1 MNQVEAK
8 ENFTELGGKKIS
20 TLILQYAVP
29 SIIGTVVFALY
40 SVTAQ
45 VYIAHGP
52 ELGEHAVG
60 GMGICLPVM
69 VLLSALST
77 LTGVGA
83 ASRISIFLGKKDKK
97 AACDIL
103 GNALT
108 LSVIIGLLFTLV
120 FYLFFNSILSLI
132 GATEENSPFVRDFL
146 LFYIPGSVI
155 SIVSMCL
162 NSIMRAAGHPKK
174 SVLVSLLGLVL
185 NTIFVPIFVFGLQW
199 GLKGAAIAI
208 NISSICVFIPTLY
221 HFLTKKSSLQLRMQ
235 SLKLSLTKT
244 ASILNIGFSPFF
256 IQCSAAIVA
265 FLINNRL
272 NAYGGSSA
280 IEAYTIANTLII
292 VIILTLSG
300 LAQGIQPIVGY
311 NFGAKRT
318 DRLMK
323 AVQITSGA
331 GVLIGLTGL
340 LVAQFFA
347 SPLVALFSP
356 SHSLEIESIN
366 CLHILS
372 VGLPLSGF
380 QMIISSFFQ
389 SIGSAGKAFVL
400 SITRQLIFLLP
411 ALFVFPIFWNVKGI
425 WYSVPFSDILSTFL
439 AIFIF
444 LCQFKILKEHKY
456 SKN

>member
-1 MNQVEAK
+1 MNQIEAK
-8 ENFTELGGKKIS
+8 ENFTELGGEKIS

-29 SIIGTVVFALY
+29 SIIGTVIFALY
-40 SVTAQ
+40 SVIAQ

-83 ASRISIFLGKKDKK
+83 ASRISIFLGKEDKK

-103 GNALT
+103 GNAVT
-108 LSVIIGLLFTLV
+108 LSVIIGLVFTFV
-120 FYLFFNSILSLI
+120 FYLLFDSILSLI

-146 LFYIPGSVI
+146 IFYIPCSVI

-174 SVLVSLLGLVL
+174 SVFISLLGLVL
-185 NTIFVPIFVFGLQW
+185 NTIFVPLFVFGLKW

-208 NISSICVFIPTLY
+208 NISSICVFLPTLY
-221 HFLTKKSSLQLRMQ
+221 HFLNKKSSLQLRMQ
-235 SLKLSLTKT
+235 SLKLSLRKT
-244 ASILNIGFSPFF
+244 ALILSIGFSPFF

-272 NAYGGSSA
+272 NAYGGSPA

-311 NFGAKRT
+311 NFGAQRT

-323 AVQITSGA
+323 AVKLTCGIGILVGLSG
-331 GVLIGLTGL
+331 LI
-340 LVAQFFA
+340 VAQFFA
-347 SPLVALFSP
+347 SSLVSLFSP

-372 VGLPLSGF
+372 LGLPLSGF
-380 QMIISSFFQ
+380 QMIVSSFFQ

-400 SITRQLIFLLP
+400 SITRQLLFLVP
-411 ALFVFPIFWNVKGI
+411 ALFIFPLFWKVKGI
-425 WYSVPFSDILSTFL
+425 WYSVPFSDALSTLL
-439 AIFIF
+439 AVIIF
-444 LCQFKILKEHKY
+444 LCQFKILEKQKL
-456 SKN
+456 